1 MRLSTGLG
9 KMAGTMTK
17 TEAAPASAEETRF
30 VEMVFPEQANH
41 YGTLFAGNALSLMGK
56 AAFVAATRQARCAM
70 VMKFSD
76 KVDFR
81 APIRVGQIV
90 ELTAK
95 VERVGR
101 SSLTVVVDVVAE
113 ELISGLRRLAV
124 RGSFDMVAVDAAG
137 KAIPIPAASPP
148 PAIQEV

>member
-1 MRLSTGLG
+1 MI
-9 KMAGTMTK
+9 K
-17 TEAAPASAEETRF
+17 TETAPANAEETRF

-41 YGTLFAGNALSLMGK
+41 FTARCLPAMRLSLMGK
-56 AAFVAATRQARCAM
+56 AAFVAATRHARCAM
-70 VMKFSD
+70 VMKSSD

-81 APIRVGQIV
+81 SPIRVGQIV
-90 ELTAK
+90 EVTAK

-101 SSLTVVVDVVAE
+101 SSLTVGVDVVAE

-148 PAIQEV
+148 PATQEI